1 MSVQGDVAKA
11 IAGPVGVGVAVV
23 LVAGVAYWFLSKK
36 AAQLGKAVTDSAQY
50 VNPASDKNIIYS
62 GVNSVGS
69 SVTGDSSF
77 SLGSWL
83 YDITHPGIDDHVTQ
97 PSQFTSF
104 KQQVNNVSNN
114 AYDATSGGDTF
125 ISDLINF

>member
-11 IAGPVGVGVAVV
+11 VAGPIGVGVAVI
-23 LVAGVAYWFLSKK
+23 LVAGVAYWFISKK
-36 AAQLGKAVTDSAQY
+36 AAQLGKSVSDSAQY
-50 VNPASDKNIIYS
+50 LNPASDKNIIYG
-62 GVNSVGS
+62 GVNDIGS
-69 SVTGDSSF
+69 AVTGDSDF

-83 YDITHPGIDDHVTQ
+83 YDITHPGVDAHATQ
-97 PSQFTSF
+97 PTNFTTY

-114 AYDATSGGDTF
+114 AYNNTDGGNTF